1 MQMILIAAD
10 QIYQHPDNPR
20 KNLGDISEL
29 TESIKKQGIMQNLT
43 VIPGHWM
50 DYKEHNQ
57 AINDYLEHPDEEN
70 LWKVDSKY
78 SPEGYTLLIGHR
90 RFSAGK
96 AAGLTEFPCKI
107 AEGLNHRDQVGIM
120 LQENMQRNDLTITE
134 QAQGFQMMLDLGDTE
149 AQIAERT
156 GFSRTTVRR
165 RLQIAKLDQNI
176 LKEKQKDDSFQLSL
190 KDLYALEQVEDVRER
205 DKILKESSN
214 SSQLIWRASES
225 VRITNRNKSEKK
237 LIAMLE
243 TRGVQKAPK
252 KAENEYYSGKWEKV
266 RAYGLDDELPQ
277 KLKLPQNVE
286 NLYYLR
292 MYSSIYVLKKVPHKK
307 ETEQE
312 RKTKERDRNRKEI
325 KGINKALYKRMKD
338 FVRDITDGKIYMKD
352 SPGIVETIWILMFE
366 IGVCIYKSA
375 IYDFYC
381 GKPQYECTGEELN
394 MAAEYFDK
402 LSTQKQMLI
411 YLWEGTDSC
420 LETAD
425 WRGQYNEE
433 KGGKLLHVCQFMEQ
447 YGFTLTEQEWEVAE
461 GRSDLYELPEE

>member
-1 MQMILIAAD
+1 MEMTLISAD
-10 QIYQHPDNPR
+10 QIYSHPDNPR
-20 KNLGDISEL
+20 KDLGDISEL
-29 TESIKKQGIMQNLT
+29 TESIKKQGVLQNLT

-50 DYKEHNQ
+50 EFEEYNQ
-57 AINDYLEHPDEEN
+57 TINEYLENPTEEN
-70 LWKVDSKY
+70 LQKVDSKF

-90 RFSAGK
+90 RFAAGK

-107 AEGLNHRDQVGIM
+107 AKGLTHREQVGIM
-120 LQENMQRNDLTITE
+120 LEENMQRNDLSIME

-156 GFSRTTVRR
+156 GFSRTTVRH
-165 RLQIAKLDQNI
+165 RLQIAKLDQSI
-176 LKEKQKDDSFQLSL
+176 LKEKQEDGSFQLSL
-190 KDLYALEQVEDVRER
+190 KDLYALEQVKDVRER

-214 SSQLIWRASES
+214 SSQLIWKASES

-243 TRGVQKAPK
+243 SRGVQKAPK
-252 KAENEYYSGKWEKV
+252 KAENEYYSGKWERV

-277 KLKLPQNVE
+277 KIKLPQNEE

-292 MYSSIYVLKKVPHKK
+292 MYNSIYVLKKVPQKK

-312 RKTKERDRNRKEI
+312 RKTKERDHNRKEI

-338 FVRDITDGKIYMKD
+338 FVRDITDEKICLKD
-352 SPGIVETIWILMFE
+352 DSVILETIWNLMFE
-366 IGVCIYKSA
+366 LGVCVYKSA

-381 GKPQYECTGEELN
+381 GKPQYECTDEELN

-411 YLWEGTDSC
+411 YLWNGTDSC

-447 YGFTLTEQEWEVAE
+447 YGFTLTEQERKVAE
-461 GRSDLYELPEE
+461 GRLDLYELPDE

>member
-1 MQMILIAAD
+1 MEMTLISAD
-10 QIYQHPDNPR
+10 QIYSHPDNPR
-20 KNLGDISEL
+20 KDLGDILEL
-29 TESIKKQGIMQNLT
+29 TESIKKQGVLQNLT

-50 DYKEHNQ
+50 EFEEHNQ
-57 AINDYLEHPDEEN
+57 AINEYLENPTEEN
-70 LWKVDSKY
+70 LQKVDSKF

-90 RFSAGK
+90 RFAAGK

-107 AEGLNHRDQVGIM
+107 VKGLTHRRQVGIM
-120 LQENMQRNDLTITE
+120 LEENMQRNDLSIVE

-156 GFSRTTVRR
+156 GFSRTTVRH

-176 LKEKQKDDSFQLSL
+176 LKEKQKDDSFQLTL

-214 SSQLIWRASES
+214 SSQLIWKASES

-237 LIAMLE
+237 LISMLE
-243 TRGVQKAPK
+243 SRGVQKAPK

-277 KLKLPQNVE
+277 KLKLPQDVE
-286 NLYYLR
+286 DLYYLR
-292 MYSSIYVLKKVPHKK
+292 MYSSIYVLKKVPQKK

-312 RKTKERDRNRKEI
+312 RKTKERDRNKKEI

-352 SPGIVETIWILMFE
+352 DYGIVQTIWSLMVE
-366 IGVCIYKSA
+366 IGSYVYKST
-375 IYDFYC
+375 IYDFYY
-381 GKPQYECTGEELN
+381 GKTQYECTEEERKSV
-394 MAAEYFDK
+394 AEYFEK

-411 YLWEGTDSC
+411 FLWHGIGSC

-433 KGGKLLHVCQFMEQ
+433 KGTKLYHVCQFMEQ
-447 YGFTLTEQEWEVAE
+447 YGFTLTEQEWEAVE
-461 GRSDLYELPEE
+461 GSSDLYEQSEE